1 MESHYRRFRGC
12 LRTGPCTGKRA
23 GVAVALSL
31 AAATS
36 LPALAAD
43 SVVPA
48 GETVNGGTLI
58 NHDRQFVS
66 GTADGMTV
74 STGLE
79 LGADSDNNTGGQQ
92 IARGG
97 TARNTRVTAN
107 GLQDVMAGGST
118 SDTVISTG
126 EGRICVGRL
135 PVLSLTAVINGYMQA
150 AGHPER

>member
-92 IARGG
+92 IARVEQPE
-97 TARNTRVTAN
+97 TPESP
-107 GLQDVMAGGST
+107 Q
-118 SDTVISTG
+118 TVYRMSWQVAVPRIRLSVPG
-126 EGRICVGRL
+126 RAEFAWEGFRYC
-135 PVLSLTAVINGYMQA
+135 P
-150 AGHPER
+150 